1 MVEERL
7 ETEPVPV
14 PGGNPLIV
22 ETVMVERVSPFA
34 MILDVTTVEPV
45 SVDIV
50 RVLTVRARAALLR
63 SAR

>member
-1 MVEERL
+1 MVEERV
-7 ETEPVPV
+7 ETEPE
-14 PGGNPLIV
+14 PGSDPLIV
-22 ETVMVERVSPFA
+22 ETVMVEMVSPFA
-34 MILDVTTVEPV
+34 TILDVTTVEPV